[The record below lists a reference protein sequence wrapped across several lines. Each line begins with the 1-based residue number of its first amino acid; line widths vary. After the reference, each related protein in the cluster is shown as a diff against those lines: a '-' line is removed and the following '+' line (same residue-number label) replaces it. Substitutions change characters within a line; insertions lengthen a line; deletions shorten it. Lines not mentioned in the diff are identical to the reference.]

1 MQQPNA
7 MEFRRRTLREVGEVV
22 FVDGAQRERICDELA
37 RSGFL
42 VVNVEATMATPR
54 GALCER
60 LDEAIERELSAR
72 GGHAP
77 GMVGGDRDATLG
89 DQLYRA
95 RRLGASGLATVFHGL
110 SDVARELGAL
120 DPRDSAFIR
129 FLADATQE
137 RPVVLVLDERDGS
150 APAYANPVAL
160 SDVVAEALGRS
171 PGPSERERA
180 SRTGRTRSEATAG
193 RSALTTVTSGIA
205 APFAH
210 TAHFAGTS
218 QVAAVE
224 PWRSWTLQLAAARGP
239 LPLVELERLFAE
251 SYVPLSDAI
260 ARGQVDDPR
269 ARHAHEEFKTAFAKS
284 YLETFPTLAATTKR
298 PRMVLDVHDVAARL
312 TRLHGARSTRLL
324 MVDAMRWDLSRL
336 VQEKVRGRLGPRAA
350 LTEELLLW
358 SALPTTTLRQLETI
372 ARGVEALRS
381 PSELDAEP
389 QLPRGRTAD
398 YVRRLRVGP
407 REVHKLDLVESRLQ
421 SLREPL
427 FRVLPEI
434 AEAAA
439 EAITRHAETLPARTL
454 LLVFGDHG
462 FTVDRT
468 GAVRQGGASPEEVLV
483 GAFALLVGD
492 VH

>member
-7 MEFRRRTLREVGEVV
+7 MEFRRRTAREVGEVV
-22 FVDGAQRERICDELA
+22 FVDDAQRERICDELA

-42 VVNVEATMATPR
+42 IVNVVATMATPR
-54 GALCER
+54 GALCEW

-120 DPRDSAFIR
+120 DPRDSALIR

-137 RPVVLVLDERDGS
+137 RPVVLVLDERDAS
-150 APAYANPVAL
+150 APAYANPVSL
-160 SDVVAEALGRS
+160 SDVLADARGRN
-171 PGPSERERA
+171 PGPA
-180 SRTGRTRSEATAG
+180 VG
-193 RSALTTVTSGIA
+193 RSATTTVTSGIVA
-205 APFAH
+205 QIARTAR

-218 QVAAVE
+218 QVAAAE

-239 LPLVELERLFAE
+239 LPLAELERLFAE

-284 YLETFPTLAATTKR
+284 YTETFPTLAATTKR

-336 VQEKVRGRLGPRAA
+336 VQENVRGRLGPRAA

-381 PSELDAEP
+381 PSELDAET

-427 FRVLPEI
+427 FRVLPDI